1 MGWITGLV
9 NCKKVWVSPICLL
22 AAYLFNLIKIKLIY
36 EFVFNCFDGLM
47 LGWICSSLDTKTLII
62 FFFIFRE
69 AELPSLFLPLGSIAL
84 VCCD

>member
-62 FFFIFRE
+62 FFSFSERQN
-69 AELPSLFLPLGSIAL
+69 FLHCFFHLGPLL
-84 VCCD
+84 